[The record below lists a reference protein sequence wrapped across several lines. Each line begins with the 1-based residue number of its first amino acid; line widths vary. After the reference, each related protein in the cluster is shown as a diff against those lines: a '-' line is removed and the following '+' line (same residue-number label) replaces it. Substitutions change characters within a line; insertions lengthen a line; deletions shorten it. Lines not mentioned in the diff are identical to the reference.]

1 MKKSLHIMQR
11 LFWSWPRD
19 ADAPKGGLHAD
30 RSFGIRTLED
40 TIEIGIVKI
49 LSNEF
54 NGKKKEL

>member
-1 MKKSLHIMQR
+1 MQR